1 MTNYNESQIIVIEE
15 ELPKEEVLKKM
26 AKLLESKKLVKDT
39 YLNAILEREK
49 TYPTG
54 IDTEGINVAIP
65 HCDIANVNEAALC
78 VGVLKHP
85 VEFAKMDDPDTN
97 IKVSM
102 VIMMALTELHG
113 HIEMLQKIIALIQDQ
128 DILSKITMTNDPK
141 IVFDLTKDKL
151 I

>member
-1 MTNYNESQIIVIEE
+1 MTNYDESQIIVIDG
-15 ELPKEEVLKKM
+15 ELTKEEALEKM
-26 AKLLESKKLVKDT
+26 AMLLEEKKYVKNT
-39 YLNAILEREK
+39 YLNAILEREE

-85 VEFAKMDDPDTN
+85 IEFAKMDDPDTN

-102 VIMMALTELHG
+102 IIMMALTEPHG
-113 HIEMLQKIIALIQDQ
+113 HIEMLRKIIALIQDQ
-128 DILSKITMTNDPK
+128 EVLSEIIKTDSPK
-141 IVFDLTKDKL
+141 TIYDLTKDKL
-151 I
+151 L